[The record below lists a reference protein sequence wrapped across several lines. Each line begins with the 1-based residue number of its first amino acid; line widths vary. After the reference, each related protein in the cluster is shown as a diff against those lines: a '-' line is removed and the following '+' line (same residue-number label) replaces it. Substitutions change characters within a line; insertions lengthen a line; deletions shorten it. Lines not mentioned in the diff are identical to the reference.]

1 MAVAAHRGLYDVDA
15 AVPVLRGTRCGS
27 CGAVF
32 FPPLGIGCAACGSTE
47 LADAELAAE
56 GDLHSF
62 ATVHLYRGKDVEA
75 PFTVG
80 EIVLAGGP
88 VIRAM
93 LTSDDIAIG
102 DRVVAEWAVTGVDD
116 DGAEIVEPRFRRAS

>member
-1 MAVAAHRGLYDVDA
+1 MARAAHPGLYDVDA
-15 AVPVLRGTRCGS
+15 PVPVLHGTRCAS

-47 LADAELAAE
+47 LNDVALAAE
-56 GDLHSF
+56 GALHSF
-62 ATVHLYRGKDVEA
+62 ATVHLYRGKDIAA

-80 EIVLAGGP
+80 EIVLADGP
-88 VIRAM
+88 VIRAT

-102 DRVVAEWAVTGVDD
+102 DRVAAEWAVTGVDE
-116 DGAEIVEPRFRRAS
+116 DGVETVEPRFGRAS